1 MRSVARSSL
10 SVVVALLGIAPAYG
24 QSPKPKP
31 AAPPSALDALH
42 QRIDRQ
48 VEQVLPR
55 VVTWRRDFHQHPE
68 LGNREIRTSKIVAD
82 HLRALGYEVRTGVA
96 KTGVVGVL
104 RGGKPGPVVALRS
117 DMDALPVT
125 EELDLPFKSTVK
137 ADYNGREVGVMHAC
151 GHDFHMSMLMGAAEI
166 LASMRADL
174 PGTVKIIFQ
183 PAEEGAPSGE
193 DGGADVMVREGVL
206 DNPKVDAIFG
216 LHVGVTPLEAGSI
229 SFRPGGIMAA
239 SDTFTI
245 LVRGRQTHG
254 AMPWAGVDPI
264 VVSSQ
269 IVLGLQT
276 IISRQSNLTTA
287 PAILTVGVIEGGN
300 RFNIVPEQVRMAG
313 TIRTFD
319 PGMQKLIHELDQA
332 HRGADRPERRR
343 HRRGDDH
350 DRKPRDVERSRA
362 DREDDAVPAAR
373 RRRDVQS
380 QRPGHDGRGGFLLVS
395 EERAWP
401 VLLPWR
407 GAEGFGSERVGGQ
420 PFATLRAGRIRP
432 RDRRP
437 RARIG
442 GRGLSCRGVALRR
455 AAIRPRPGPAPGRA
469 SRDRESGRARAARC
483 LLR

>member
-319 PGMQKLIHELDQA
+319 PGMQKLIHDSIKRTAEQIA
-332 HRGADRPERRR
+332 QSAGATAEVTITIGNPVTWND
-343 HRRGDDH
+343 
-350 DRKPRDVERSRA
+350 
-362 DREDDAVPAAR
+362 PALTAKMTP
-373 RRRDVQS
+373 S
-380 QRPGHDGRGGFLLVS
+380 LQRVAAATFNPNAQVTT
-395 EERAWP
+395 
-401 VLLPWR
+401 
-407 GAEGFGSERVGGQ
+407 GAEDFSWYQKNVPGLFFFLGAAPKGSDPNAWAANHSPR
-420 PFATLRAGRIRP
+420 FAPDESALATGVRAL
-432 RDRRP
+432 
-437 RARIG
+437 A
-442 GRGLSCRGVALRR
+442 SVAVDYL
-455 AAIRPRPGPAPGRA
+455 AGA
-469 SRDRESGRARAARC
+469 SR
-483 LLR
+483 